1 MEAISKKIKIILEYL
16 NRYKFLIAIGL
27 LFIMGFYSLWLSV
40 RNSRAR
46 SDLNAGELIEEQRRV
61 EQEIIPMLDER
72 TPSDLERMGNV
83 MWE

>member
-1 MEAISKKIKIILEYL
+1 METVTKRLKIIIEYL

-27 LFIMGFYSLWLSV
+27 LFIIGFYGLWMDI

-46 SDLNAGELIEEQRRV
+46 AELEAGDLIGEQHRV

-72 TPSDLERMGNV
+72 TPNELERLGV